1 MDALD
6 GNAIAGQ
13 LYEYFGEEMTM
24 ATGTC
29 GHCRNPSLVAE
40 LTVYMR
46 CPGSVARCP
55 TCGNVVMVVVD
66 VHGTLRLDHSNFKFV
81 S

>member
-1 MDALD
+1 VEALD

-13 LYEYFGEEMTM
+13 LYEYFGHEMTM
-24 ATGTC
+24 TTGTC
-29 GHCRNPSLVAE
+29 AHCRNPSLVAE
-40 LTVYMR
+40 LAVYLR

-66 VHGTLRLDHSNFKFV
+66 IRGTLRLDHSNFEFV
-81 S
+81 Q